1 MGFITKIDSSNNRQ
15 IIQNILTQ
23 SYYSGSTILGTSFSQ
38 LPSGVNLNQT
48 GITSSFSSVTS
59 TYTANTTA
67 STMQVTFGNP
77 NMAALSSGLTVITTA
92 NTGTTQY
99 LGPSFSATSSTTIDN
114 NTVNLAWS
122 GVSYTFQPVYN
133 ELSGTTLYGT
143 ASSVV
148 YTYTGGTLDYTGRT
162 IWSDVKG
169 LSRADVIILNE
180 GLIKGDE
187 DVSTNAN
194 TNSVILGGSGN
205 TFNTGV
211 KNAVIL
217 GTTGVTATTS
227 DFAYT
232 NNLKITNK
240 LGINRIP
247 DYSLDLQSSNGRL
260 YYNNS
265 TAELPYLQISAT
277 TDSMPYIGVSEA
289 SAGAGTVIGI
299 RGGTNGSYP
308 AYGKVLD
315 SFLYSTVNSNGLN
328 IISAPGTG
336 TEDYIRLYAG
346 QQANAASPDVHVQGS
361 GATRGYVGI
370 GTDTPTKNL
379 DVNGELRVRTVG
391 AGPGTSIAV
400 DGSGNVVYTA
410 SDIKLKENIEV
421 IESALDKVLKLRGV
435 TFNWKD
441 RDKGGNQK
449 EIGFIAQEVQKINPE
464 LVFEV
469 PNSDILAVKYENT
482 VALLVEAIKE
492 MDNKII
498 NIDELAQLEL
508 LLPKSEY
515 IPTSSN
521 DTIGGVNSV
530 VRDDNFLYIKT
541 ENGWVRTKLEKF

>member
-23 SYYSGSTILGTSFSQ
+23 SYYSGSSIIGTSFNQ

-48 GITSSFSSVTS
+48 GITSSLSSVTS

-77 NMAALSSGLTVITTA
+77 NMAALYSALTVITTA

-99 LGPSFSATSSTTIDN
+99 LGPSFSATSSTVIDY

-122 GVSYTFQPVYN
+122 GVSYTFEPLYN
-133 ELSGTTLYGT
+133 QLSGTTLYGT
-143 ASSVV
+143 ATSVV

-162 IWSDVKG
+162 NWLQVRGIAEIDSKLGVG
-169 LSRADVIILNE
+169 LTPDTILDINL
-180 GLIKGDE
+180 GGVGRLQGSYSSSIPSLTLSG
-187 DVSTNAN
+187 
-194 TNSVILGGSGN
+194 NSVS
-205 TFNTGV
+205 
-211 KNAVIL
+211 L
-217 GTTGVTATTS
+217 GT
-227 DFAYT
+227 
-232 NNLKITNK
+232 
-240 LGINRIP
+240 
-247 DYSLDLQSSNGRL
+247 
-260 YYNNS
+260 
-265 TAELPYLQISAT
+265 
-277 TDSMPYIGVSEA
+277 MGVSESTVSA
-289 SAGAGTVIGI
+289 STIIGMRAGSEVIG
-299 RGGTNGSYP
+299 S

-315 SFLYSTVNSNGLN
+315 GFLYSSVKSNGLN
-328 IISAPGTG
+328 IISAAGTG
-336 TEDYIRLYAG
+336 TDDYIRMYAG
-346 QQANAASPDVHVQGS
+346 TNANAASPDMHIQGS

-410 SDIKLKENIEV
+410 SDEKLKENIEV
-421 IESALDKVLKLRGV
+421 VESALEKVLKLRGV

-449 EIGFIAQEVQKINPE
+449 EIGFIAQEVQKITPE

-492 MDNKII
+492 MDDKII
-498 NIDELAQLEL
+498 NIDELAKLEL

-515 IPTSSN
+515 IPTSSK
-521 DTIGGVNSV
+521 DSIGGVNSV

-541 ENGWVRTKLEKF
+541 ESGWVRSKLEKF